1 MSKVVTLNNQNEM
14 QLRVPPHS
22 IEAESSVLGGLLLD
36 NKTFSLLEDLITS
49 SDFYRLEHRLVFMSI
64 SQLVFEGKP
73 ADVITVNEWLHSNG
87 SLEQVGGLAYLN
99 SLAQYVPSASNI
111 RRYAE
116 IVREKS
122 VLRNLISVGD
132 EISSS
137 AFSTGR
143 DSSEILEA
151 AERNILA
158 IAQQGNRALED
169 AKSLDSQMIKFL
181 DNLQDKADGK
191 NVNKGVFSG
200 FTDLD
205 RVTDG
210 FQPGDLIVVA
220 GRPSMGKT
228 SMAMNI
234 AEHASFQQGLPVLV
248 FSLEMSAHQLTTRI
262 VGSVGRIDQS
272 NLKKADLTEAEWTRV
287 AEATQ
292 RMHGRVIDIQDSN
305 CETVAAVRSAAR
317 RAAYKHKK
325 LGLIV
330 VDYIQLLSSGTTEE
344 NRATEVAQVSRGL
357 KLLAGELGCPVIA
370 LSQLNRSLES
380 RGDKRP
386 MMSDL
391 RESGAIEQD
400 ADTIIFIYRDEVYT
414 KEACREPGVA
424 EIIVAKQRNGPLGN
438 VKLAWSPNYTR
449 FDSMQY

>member
-1 MSKVVTLNNQNEM
+1 MSKVVTLNIQDET

-36 NKTFSLLEDLITS
+36 NKTFSHLEDLIAS
-49 SDFYRLEHRLVFMSI
+49 SDFYRLEHRLVFTSI
-64 SQLVFEGKP
+64 AQLVSEGKP
-73 ADVITVNEWLHSNG
+73 ADVITVNEWLNSNG
-87 SLEQVGGLAYLN
+87 LLEQVGGLHYLN

-116 IVREKS
+116 IVREKA
-122 VLRNLISVGD
+122 VLRKLISVGD

-137 AFSTGR
+137 AFSIGR
-143 DSSEILEA
+143 DTSEILED
-151 AERNILA
+151 AERNVLA
-158 IAQQGNRALED
+158 IAQQGNRALEE
-169 AKSLDSQMIKFL
+169 AKSLDSQLIKFL

-191 NVNKGVFSG
+191 DVNKGVFSG

-205 RVTDG
+205 KVTDG

-234 AEHASFQQGLPVLV
+234 AEHAAFQQGLPVLV

-292 RMHGRVIDIQDSN
+292 RMHGKVIDIQDTN

-317 RAAYKHKK
+317 RAAYKHKN
-325 LGLIV
+325 LGLVV
-330 VDYIQLLSSGTTEE
+330 VDYIQLLSSGTSEE

-424 EIIVAKQRNGPLGN
+424 EIIVAKQRNGPVGN

-449 FDSMQY
+449 FDSLAY